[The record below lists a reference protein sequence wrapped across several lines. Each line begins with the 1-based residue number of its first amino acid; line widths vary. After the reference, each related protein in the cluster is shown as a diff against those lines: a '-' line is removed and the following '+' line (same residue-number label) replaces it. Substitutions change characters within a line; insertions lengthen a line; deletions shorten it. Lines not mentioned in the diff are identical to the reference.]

1 MGQITL
7 SIKDD
12 TLASLRKDY
21 DAFVRVSLKLD
32 PQFATPSF
40 EDFLRAKL
48 LDNMVPL
55 TEHAVQRM
63 LEGGQYAWAKRTLD
77 KEFPDVV
84 AILMRQAG
92 EFGFGFASRSEW
104 TPDELAKACRDW
116 AKAIVAEA
124 QSDASLVDPLAAQIK
139 SAVHDI
145 QTLEEMMQTPAW
157 RLAESLRQRIYEAKL
172 ACEMSVGSAARDK
185 LGELRGLLRL
195 MNVAL
200 SQSEI
205 AGLAAIGAD
214 VPVCFVGRPCVMEG
228 IGEKLTLLEEQL
240 PPALVLANPGV
251 PCGTADVFRA
261 LALNPGDVRPRSPRA
276 EWRND
281 MTAAA
286 IRTQPVIGQVLG
298 ALAETRLQPVLM
310 SGSGATCFGLAR
322 NYAEAEA
329 TAAKLQE
336 AQPHWWVRPARLMQ
350 APSAL
355 LP

>member
-7 SIKDD
+7 SLKDD
-12 TLASLRKDY
+12 TLESLRKDY

-63 LEGGQYAWAKRTLD
+63 LQGGQYAWAKRTLD

-124 QSDASLVDPLAAQIK
+124 QGDPSLIDPLASQIK
-139 SAVHDI
+139 SAAQDI
-145 QTLEEMMQTPAW
+145 QTLEELMQTPAW

-172 ACEMSVGSAARDK
+172 ACEMSVGSTARDK

-195 MNVAL
+195 
-200 SQSEI
+200 
-205 AGLAAIGAD
+205 GLAH
-214 VPVCFVGRPCVMEG
+214 
-228 IGEKLTLLEEQL
+228 
-240 PPALVLANPGV
+240 
-251 PCGTADVFRA
+251 
-261 LALNPGDVRPRSPRA
+261 
-276 EWRND
+276 
-281 MTAAA
+281 
-286 IRTQPVIGQVLG
+286 
-298 ALAETRLQPVLM
+298 
-310 SGSGATCFGLAR
+310 GSFQ
-322 NYAEAEA
+322 
-329 TAAKLQE
+329 KQE
-336 AQPHWWVRPARLMQ
+336 AQQIMEYLRLLKPEIFVEEPYDVFARLAVWLRGVFTPAAARPAPVQGQGQGQRR
-350 APSAL
+350 P
-355 LP
+355 

>member
-1 MGQITL
+1 MKTRHSLGANGPSTLRPYRCTAPGAGTRGPPSRRFMGQITL

-92 EFGFGFASRSEW
+92 EFGFGFASRAEW

-124 QSDASLVDPLAAQIK
+124 QGDVSLVDPLAAQIK

-145 QTLEEMMQTPAW
+145 QALEETMQTPAW

-195 MNVAL
+195 
-200 SQSEI
+200 
-205 AGLAAIGAD
+205 GLAH
-214 VPVCFVGRPCVMEG
+214 
-228 IGEKLTLLEEQL
+228 
-240 PPALVLANPGV
+240 
-251 PCGTADVFRA
+251 
-261 LALNPGDVRPRSPRA
+261 
-276 EWRND
+276 
-281 MTAAA
+281 
-286 IRTQPVIGQVLG
+286 
-298 ALAETRLQPVLM
+298 
-310 SGSGATCFGLAR
+310 GSFQ
-322 NYAEAEA
+322 
-329 TAAKLQE
+329 KQE
-336 AQPHWWVRPARLMQ
+336 AQQIMEYLRLLKPEIFIEEPYDVFARLAAWLRSVFAPAAARPAHGPGPEQRR
-350 APSAL
+350 P
-355 LP
+355 